1 MVIMSI
7 AIDIISTDEIHLR
20 EGTEG
25 RGRTRRRN
33 LITSEAQRAQRLKYS
48 SPRWSTSTTMA
59 GMEVMFVTFS
69 PK

>member
-33 LITSEAQRAQRLKYS
+33 LITSEAQRAQRFKSLLK
-48 SPRWSTSTTMA
+48 
-59 GMEVMFVTFS
+59 FS
-69 PK
+69 LCQKGFPL